1 LGGRSGLTYAIKS
14 KILPALVSSKGI
26 IRRYL
31 IDSMHISDAEDIYL
45 DSWDKLITTLELV

>member
-1 LGGRSGLTYAIKS
+1 MGGRSGLTYAIKS